1 MILHKKNPP
10 PSPPLPPPLP
20 AINSVWYL
28 MSYADRVVLLAHSR
42 LRRRLCQREIIYYV
56 LLMFFFA
63 STRSHLKI
71 CPLYS
76 GNMTDFQGRLTVLVK
91 PRLKD
96 HTFSFKNNTCS
107 SKIML
112 HEIVS
117 LCSHYFEIS
126 QQTKTFNFT
135 SYSLIVNQKYPSPV
149 GGRSN

>member
-1 MILHKKNPP
+1 MILHKKILHP
-10 PSPPLPPPLP
+10 PPPLP
-20 AINSVWYL
+20 AINGVWYL

-56 LLMFFFA
+56 LLMFFFCID
-63 STRSHLKI
+63 KI
-71 CPLYS
+71 SPENLSIIFREYDRFPGPVDS
-76 GNMTDFQGRLTVLVK
+76 FIK